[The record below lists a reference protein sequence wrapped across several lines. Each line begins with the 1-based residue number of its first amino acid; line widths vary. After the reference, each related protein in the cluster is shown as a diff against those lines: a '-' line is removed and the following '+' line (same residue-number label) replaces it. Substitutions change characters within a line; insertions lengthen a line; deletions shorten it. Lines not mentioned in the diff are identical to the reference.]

1 MLKLKNVSGIRLPRL
16 GSIEPRASVMADG
29 VCLVLE
35 DDSSTN
41 GTPRLGDAFDT
52 LPPPTIEHR
61 GSSASIQT
69 SYSGDSEDS
78 AIQTIEAMPAFPTP
92 PDTVPAVIASPT
104 SSRSTHKHQHHGSIN
119 SIHSIHSIHSM
130 NSVPSLRATITDTLY
145 SSPAASTRSNHTVTL
160 SPDEGGGDGLAS
172 GSGSGSGS
180 GSVYRSRVSMD
191 VTPLDGTA
199 PSAAEH
205 STRSVSPMSTH
216 SRLSHLSAVQRTPI
230 RRRLEFN
237 PVTVEMED
245 RSAVTPRSERHAYF
259 DDEDDEDQD
268 GYDGYSHDYNY
279 DHEHEPDHDH
289 SETETE
295 AESSTAARVR
305 HVHMDAALRS
315 APGVVGIGEGW
326 AGGPRRKKKKA
337 WWKRQKATAP
347 AEADPLALWSV
358 PEEGNGE
365 KRTQSQGLFKE
376 AWNRSKRAFGS
387 TPALVNNSNHESK
400 HTSKHSGTRPDLV
413 SRARGLFS
421 RSRLNLAAMEDD
433 DRSRTPTGPRFVDA
447 EKTKKRHR
455 HSVMGLFNR
464 SQGNLPTGPKSAGL
478 SSSPSMPDLSGS
490 ERRRLSVQPRAIP
503 PRAASLRLHSLAM
516 SSTPNLSYTN
526 VAPGPGGLPPPW
538 RPGSLLAAGRPQTPF
553 IPEVSEPSESETS
566 LVTPETTVMASQQG
580 SAEKPNK
587 TPTGTPSIPAEAT
600 YQSSPILA
608 MGSPLLRTATFGAE
622 QTPDIAEEDEDED
635 EVEEIDSVMERQSTV
650 ASVAFEPVALA
661 ERALRDQ
668 DESAEAVQVP
678 VETPKRPLM
687 SRLRTSLS
695 TVSISLRGVAS
706 SRPKPLTS
714 FRVKSRGASGRERP
728 FPKPPTSVA
737 GSVRSVTPSK
747 SRSITRP
754 ATSTGHYASDPAYA
768 VTQEAIAEI
777 LSSPRSQSTTPDS
790 KANLETKGTRT
801 TKRGHGSGNGWL
813 KRSGSSSKDWLKR
826 LSRLTEEDEDDT
838 RKFSGGSR
846 KTITA
851 TSSTPTTTSGASIL
865 RRLSIGSSRTTSP
878 AMRRSPLL
886 PLSSSVS
893 SPMLS
898 LGANSTMIDLRF
910 ESTPLDLDDILDPAK
925 RERFVDSLS
934 RPRQEARQ
942 EADANQMTR
951 SSLLGGRGRRAS
963 LPLHTDI
970 DIGSFRPEP
979 LDLSLYSV
987 QHTSGHMRNMSE
999 PSDAASAAPSLDA
1012 QMSTASEGSG
1022 SIIMPVTP
1030 AKSVHL
1036 DGPMSPSSYPSP
1048 LASLAQTPTTDN
1060 LHGMMA
1066 PPMSLNLSSATA
1078 ESDISSSSLPPI
1090 LPSTCDSVSPA
1101 PYASSISSHMD
1112 SIGTSTNG
1120 MSLTPARIRTP
1131 SPNSNSDSPA
1141 TPPRPARSPSRIL
1154 ASASAS
1160 PSPSP
1165 SEDRRGST
1173 TPKPFAWAL
1182 KRSPRPHPSQL
1193 SVSSRSSETVMT
1205 TTTYLSAPTSPMSP
1219 SRKSVS
1225 VISSRPN
1232 SDGGSTE
1239 RYEGASMY
1247 DEPLDAGEWCAGRG
1261 SRRGRGR
1268 GHESS
1273 ERSCDL
1279 C

>member
-1 MLKLKNVSGIRLPRL
+1 
-16 GSIEPRASVMADG
+16 MADG
-29 VCLVLE
+29 VCSVL
-35 DDSSTN
+35 DDRSSTD

-61 GSSASIQT
+61 GSSASMQT

-92 PDTVPAVIASPT
+92 PDTVPAAVASPT
-104 SSRSTHKHQHHGSIN
+104 SSRSTLKHQHHGSIS
-119 SIHSIHSIHSM
+119 SIHSIHSIHSIR
-130 NSVPSLRATITDTLY
+130 SVPSLRATITDTLY
-145 SSPAASTRSNHTVTL
+145 SSPAASTRSTHTVTL
-160 SPDEGGGDGLAS
+160 SPGEGGGDGLAS
-172 GSGSGSGS
+172 GSGSGSA
-180 GSVYRSRVSMD
+180 YRSRVSMD
-191 VTPLDGTA
+191 LTPLDGTA
-199 PSAAEH
+199 LSASEH

-237 PVTVEMED
+237 PVTLEMED
-245 RSAVTPRSERHAYF
+245 RSAVTPRSERHAYS
-259 DDEDDEDQD
+259 DDEDDEDH
-268 GYDGYSHDYNY
+268 DGYSHDYSY

-289 SETETE
+289 SETETD

-326 AGGPRRKKKKA
+326 AGGPRRRKKKA

-365 KRTQSQGLFKE
+365 KRSQSQGLFKD

-400 HTSKHSGTRPDLV
+400 HTSKQPGTRPDLV

-421 RSRLNLAAMEDD
+421 RSRLNLAAMEED

-447 EKTKKRHR
+447 ETKKKRHR

-464 SQGNLPTGPKSAGL
+464 SQGNLPTGPKAAGL

-516 SSTPNLSYTN
+516 SSTPNLSYTS

-553 IPEVSEPSESETS
+553 IPEVSEPSGSETS
-566 LVTPETTVMASQQG
+566 LVTPETTVMPSQQA
-580 SAEKPNK
+580 SAETSNK
-587 TPTGTPSIPAEAT
+587 TPAGTPSIPAEAA
-600 YQSSPILA
+600 YQSSPLLA

-622 QTPDIAEEDEDED
+622 QTPDIAEEDEDGD
-635 EVEEIDSVMERQSTV
+635 DAEELVSIMERQSTV
-650 ASVAFEPVALA
+650 AFEPVATA
-661 ERALRDQ
+661 QRAPRDQ
-668 DESAEAVQVP
+668 DESVETVQVP
-678 VETPKRPLM
+678 VESPKRPLM

-695 TVSISLRGVAS
+695 TVSLSLRGVAS

-714 FRVKSRGASGRERP
+714 FRVKSRGDSGRERP
-728 FPKPPTSVA
+728 FPRPPTSIA
-737 GSVRSVTPSK
+737 SSVRSVTPSK

-790 KANLETKGTRT
+790 KANLGNKGTRR
-801 TKRGHGSGNGWL
+801 TKSGHGNGNGWL
-813 KRSGSSSKDWLKR
+813 KRGGSSSKDWLKR

-838 RKFSGGSR
+838 RRFSGGSR

-851 TSSTPTTTSGASIL
+851 TTSTPTTSSGGSIL

-898 LGANSTMIDLRF
+898 LGANATMIDLRF

-934 RPRQEARQ
+934 RPRQEPRQ
-942 EADANQMTR
+942 EADANQLTT

-970 DIGSFRPEP
+970 GIGSFRPEP

-1048 LASLAQTPTTDN
+1048 LASLAQTLTTDN
-1060 LHGMMA
+1060 HHGMIA

-1090 LPSTCDSVSPA
+1090 LPSTCGSISPA

-1112 SIGTSTNG
+1112 SLGTSTDGTN
-1120 MSLTPARIRTP
+1120 LTPARTRTP
-1131 SPNSNSDSPA
+1131 SPNSNTDSPV

-1154 ASASAS
+1154 ASTSAS

-1173 TPKPFAWAL
+1173 TPKPFAWAS
-1182 KRSPRPHPSQL
+1182 KRSPQLHRPQL
-1193 SVSSRSSETVMT
+1193 PLSSRSSETVMTT

-1247 DEPLDAGEWCAGRG
+1247 DEPLDAGELRHAS
-1261 SRRGRGR
+1261 SRRGR

-1279 C
+1279 DLC